1 MPHSEMPHRAQ
12 QQPEQSGADGPV
24 TSTGGVGGAGLDET
38 LDRALEIEGVIAAA
52 LVEAGTGAL
61 LTGTQV
67 GGVVAPAVIAAAA
80 ADIVFLLS
88 ELVARTGL
96 EDELEGVVVTLS
108 GRFHILRMVRG
119 LTPEPVVLVVTL
131 DRGETNL
138 AMAQR
143 EIRELGARFGG

>member
-1 MPHSEMPHRAQ
+1 MPQSDRRGEQTHGEQPRA
-12 QQPEQSGADGPV
+12 GAAV
-24 TSTGGVGGAGLDET
+24 TSTSGASRSTLDET
-38 LDRALEIEGVIAAA
+38 LGRVLEIEGVIAAA
-52 LVEAGTGAL
+52 LVEAGSGML

-67 GGVVAPAVIAAAA
+67 GGVVDPEVIAAAA
-80 ADIVFLLS
+80 ADITFLLT

-108 GRFHILRMVRG
+108 GRFHILRMLRG
-119 LTPEPVVLVVTL
+119 LTPEPVVLAVTL